1 MAFDIIHPDADAIE
15 CQIVDN
21 VAQLLADSVART
33 PERVALEFFDH
44 DITLTYTEL
53 FDQVRR
59 VAAGLTARGVRK
71 GTHVGMMLPN
81 CVEFPVSWLAMA
93 WVGAVCVQLNPRHTA
108 AELDYVINDA
118 DMDFL
123 ILDETCLPAF
133 ETMTER
139 PSRLPDEQV
148 LVRCSADAG
157 RHVDWRELLQA
168 DPLPAQVPPD
178 LVQQDLLAMLYT
190 SGSTGFPKGC
200 LLDHRYWL
208 QLAVSAI
215 AVQCGHHPRHVLI
228 YEPMFYMQGSFILL
242 AALYANATIHCS
254 ARPSIKKLPD
264 WIERFQIDYC
274 AYPAPAVVG
283 IENIPKEKGRSLE
296 WVHAWYYHGDDIE
309 RLERHFDVVAR
320 DVFGMTEN
328 GLALYVPADRDDLST
343 PGCMGIPGPL
353 REVRL
358 VGDDGVDVGDGEVGE
373 LWTAGPG
380 HLRGYYRKPKANA
393 ETFVGKWFR
402 TGDLMRRDANGVY
415 YLIGRIKDVV
425 KRSGENIAAA
435 EVEDCLCKL
444 SGVVL
449 AAVVAVPDEHRG
461 EEVKAYVQLED
472 GLTNET
478 LPPEQLLAHCVE
490 RLAPFKVPR
499 YLSYVDEFP
508 MTAGNDKV
516 AKPKLTKGI
525 DDLRLGAYDRI
536 DDCWR

>member
-1 MAFDIIHPDADAIE
+1 M
-15 CQIVDN
+15 
-21 VAQLLADSVART
+21 
-33 PERVALEFFDH
+33 
-44 DITLTYTEL
+44 
-53 FDQVRR
+53 
-59 VAAGLTARGVRK
+59 
-71 GTHVGMMLPN
+71 
-81 CVEFPVSWLAMA
+81 
-93 WVGAVCVQLNPRHTA
+93 
-108 AELDYVINDA
+108 
-118 DMDFL
+118 
-123 ILDETCLPAF
+123 
-133 ETMTER
+133 
-139 PSRLPDEQV
+139 
-148 LVRCSADAG
+148 
-157 RHVDWRELLQA
+157 
-168 DPLPAQVPPD
+168 
-178 LVQQDLLAMLYT
+178 
-190 SGSTGFPKGC
+190 
-200 LLDHRYWL
+200 
-208 QLAVSAI
+208 
-215 AVQCGHHPRHVLI
+215 
-228 YEPMFYMQGSFILL
+228 
-242 AALYANATIHCS
+242 
-254 ARPSIKKLPD
+254 
-264 WIERFQIDYC
+264 
-274 AYPAPAVVG
+274 VG

-328 GLALYVPADRDDLST
+328 GIALYVPADRDDLST

-402 TGDLMRRDANGVY
+402 TGDLMRRDANGAY

-536 DDCWR
+536 GGCWR